1 MGVVC
6 YGVGE
11 QRGWLRW
18 LAWATVGLIAVLLI
32 APLGR
37 FVETTSDWLEYPYPR
52 SGTEGLT
59 LYESLIVK
67 RGGNIYDPI
76 TPDRFISAPYP
87 PVYYLLAAAVLPD
100 KPPDFSS
107 PGNITSLF
115 QPGRLISFL
124 AALLTALLIP
134 LLVVLDG
141 RYNSRRRRLIL
152 PATAGGII
160 AGWLWLTLPPVLVWS
175 LVFRSDMLMIGFT
188 AAGLVCIAAAGNST
202 KQAVEEPPARR
213 RSLLTAQSSA
223 LTLGAF
229 FFALAFFTKQTAF
242 AGPLAAGVYLLLGD
256 WKLGLK
262 WCALMAAFVIVPFAA
277 LDLATGHWF
286 YLKLVDYHSLPVR
299 FSILTRLLHTSFW
312 DDQWPLIVLAVP
324 YALYGVFKWLKTRSK
339 AEDRLSLIPIFLL
352 ASFAGL
358 PTGGVVGADHN
369 HLLVPGLAVCAAVG
383 ALLAGL
389 VSKIEQERLRSWKT
403 VWPLP
408 AMMVLIYAYLIFTS
422 APSSAYDVNL
432 EVPTPEYQEQMRL
445 IIANVSQHPAQV
457 FFSDSAGILALAGK
471 QTPYDDPFT
480 MNILSQQGRWDEAGL
495 RNMLR
500 EGRFGLL
507 VLSCDVINTSRTCQ
521 FTPGVL
527 DAIRDGYKVVFKDI
541 LFTYAP
547 K

>member
-1 MGVVC
+1 
-6 YGVGE
+6 
-11 QRGWLRW
+11 
-18 LAWATVGLIAVLLI
+18 
-32 APLGR
+32 
-37 FVETTSDWLEYPYPR
+37 F
-52 SGTEGLT
+52 
-59 LYESLIVK
+59 
-67 RGGNIYDPI
+67 
-76 TPDRFISAPYP
+76 
-87 PVYYLLAAAVLPD
+87 
-100 KPPDFSS
+100 
-107 PGNITSLF
+107 
-115 QPGRLISFL
+115 
-124 AALLTALLIP
+124 
-134 LLVVLDG
+134 DG
-141 RYNSRRRRLIL
+141 AYSSRRKRAIL
-152 PATAGGII
+152 PAAAGGII
-160 AGWLWLTLPPVLVWS
+160 AGWLWLTLPPVLVWA

-188 AAGLVCIAAAGNST
+188 AAGLVCIAAGTNNI
-202 KQAVEEPPARR
+202 KQVVEEPPGRK
-213 RSLLTAQSSA
+213 RSLLTLHSSVLA
-223 LTLGAF
+223 LGAF

-256 WKLGLK
+256 WKLGFK

-277 LDLATGHWF
+277 FDLATGHWF

-312 DDQWPLIVLAVP
+312 DDQWPLIMLAAS
-324 YALYGVFKWLKTRSK
+324 YALYRLFKWLKARGK
-339 AEDRLSLIPIFLL
+339 REVRLSLIPIFLL

-358 PTGGVVGADHN
+358 PTGGVEGADHN
-369 HLLVPGLAVCAAVG
+369 HLLVSGLAVCAAVG

-389 VSKIEQERLRSWKT
+389 IVKIEQGRLRGWKEI
-403 VWPLP
+403 WPLP
-408 AMMVLIYAYLIFTS
+408 AVTALICAYLLYTS

-445 IIANVSQHPAQV
+445 IIANVSQHPAQI
-457 FFSDSAGILALAGK
+457 FYSDSAGILALAGK

-480 MNILSQQGRWDEAGL
+480 MNILAQQGRWDEAGL

>member
-1 MGVVC
+1 MGDDE
-6 YGVGE
+6 VGE
-11 QRGWLRW
+11 QRGWLKW
-18 LAWATVGLIAVLLI
+18 VAWAAVGLMAVLLLV
-32 APLGR
+32 PLGR
-37 FVETTSDWLEYPYPR
+37 FIETTSDWLDYPYPR

-87 PVYYLLAAAVLPD
+87 PVYYLLAASVLPD
-100 KPPDFSS
+100 VSPDFSS
-107 PGNITSLF
+107 PGNIRSLF
-115 QPGRLISFL
+115 QPGRLISLL
-124 AALLTALLIP
+124 AALLTAVLIP
-134 LLVVLDG
+134 LLVIFDG
-141 RYNSRRRRLIL
+141 GHNSRRKRRIL
-152 PATAGGII
+152 VAAAGGIV
-160 AGWLWLTLPPVLVWS
+160 AGGLWLTLPPVFVWS
-175 LVFRSDMLMIGFT
+175 LVFRSDMLMIAFT
-188 AAGLVCIAAAGNST
+188 AAGLVCIASAKSST
-202 KQAVEEPPARR
+202 KQTVEEPPTRGH
-213 RSLLTAQSSA
+213 SLLTPQSIL

-256 WKLGLK
+256 WKLGIK
-262 WCALMAAFVIVPFAA
+262 WCALMAAFVIVPFAV

-312 DDQWPLIVLAVP
+312 DDQWPLIVLAAS
-324 YALYGVFKWLKTRSK
+324 YALYRLFKWLKMRGKS
-339 AEDRLSLIPIFLL
+339 EGRLSLIPIFVL

-369 HLLVPGLAVCAAVG
+369 HLLVPGLAVCVAVG
-383 ALLAGL
+383 AQLTELIA
-389 VSKIEQERLRSWKT
+389 KTKQHRLRGRKEI
-403 VWPLP
+403 WPLP
-408 AMMVLIYAYLIFTS
+408 VVTVLICAYLLFTA

-432 EVPTPEYQEQMRL
+432 EVPTPEYQEQLRL
-445 IIANVSQHPAQV
+445 IIANVSQHPAQI

-480 MNILSQQGRWDEAGL
+480 MNILAQQGRWDEGGL

-507 VLSCDVINTSRTCQ
+507 VLACDVINTSRTCQ

-527 DAIRDGYKVVFKDI
+527 DAIRDGYTVVFKDI